1 MEKIPVSAFLL
12 LVALS
17 YTLAKDTTF
26 KPGAKKDTKDSQ
38 LKLPQTLSRGRSHI
52 LIGLLLYLTGKD
64 LTLRAEICVNIF
76 LYVFFL
82 HLSKFTIISVF
93 SGGFCF
99 SLVSS
104 I

>member
-17 YTLAKDTTF
+17 YTLAKETTV

-38 LKLPQTLSRGRSHI
+38 LKLPQTLSRGRSHTPA
-52 LIGLLLYLTGKD
+52 GLQLYLIGKD
-64 LTLRAEICVNIF
+64 LTLRPEICVNKF

-93 SGGFCF
+93 SRGFCS

>member
-17 YTLAKDTTF
+17 HTLAKDTTV
-26 KPGAKKDTKDSQ
+26 KPGAKKDTKEPQ
-38 LKLPQTLSRGRSHI
+38 LKLPQTLSRGTSHI
-52 LIGLLLYLTGKD
+52 LPGFQLFLIGKD
-64 LTLRAEICVNIF
+64 LTLRAEICVDVF
-76 LYVFFL
+76 LYMFFL
-82 HLSKFTIISVF
+82 HLSKFTITSVF
-93 SGGFCF
+93 SRGFGS

>member
-17 YTLAKDTTF
+17 YTLAKDTTV

-52 LIGLLLYLTGKD
+52 LFGLLLYLIGKD

-76 LYVFFL
+76 LYVFIL

-93 SGGFCF
+93 SGGFCS